1 MKKLMI
7 AICDDDMIFGKRLKE
22 LVASYFLRKQ
32 LSCEIDV
39 YQSGKEFV
47 ALKYKLN
54 RYHIVFLDINMK
66 EMDGI
71 ETARNLRHF
80 NQETYLVFVTAFIGY
95 TLEGYKVDAIRY
107 ILKTERN
114 FEDLVYESLDAI
126 CEKME
131 YQPHVHLF
139 DFLEGKKVISLE
151 KIVYVESK
159 LHKLYFYV
167 IENEIAIYTMYN
179 TLNHIARFFPEEF
192 VRAHQSFLVNLEY
205 VSEINRCEL
214 LLSEGMSI
222 PLARSR
228 IKEVN
233 RKFISY
239 KEKELGNKF

>member
-7 AICDDDMIFGKRLKE
+7 AICDDEMTFGRRLEE
-22 LVASYFLRKQ
+22 LVASYFSRRQ
-32 LSCEIDV
+32 MSCEIDV

-47 ALKYKLN
+47 ALKYEMT

-71 ETARNLRHF
+71 ETARNLRLL
-80 NQETYLVFVTAFIGY
+80 NREAYVVFVTAFIGY

-107 ILKTERN
+107 ILKMDRS
-114 FEDLVYESLDAI
+114 FEELVYESLDAI

-139 DFLEGKKVISLE
+139 EFLEGKKVISLE

-159 LHKLYFYV
+159 LHKLYFNV
-167 IENEIAIYTMYN
+167 IENGMAVYTMYD

-192 VRAHQSFLVNLEY
+192 VRVHQSFLVNLEY
-205 VSEINRCEL
+205 VCKIKRCEL
-214 LLSEGMSI
+214 LLSGGI
-222 PLARSR
+222 TLPLARSR
-228 IKEVN
+228 IKEV
-233 RKFISY
+233 K
-239 KEKELGNKF
+239 NKFVLYRGESVDDKF